1 MDPRIQYVFAVAPTV
16 ALLAIM
22 LAGIILA
29 MLQRHRQPLASL
41 LVVPGLIALSANVIG
56 TVAVRSYARHQS
68 FDRYEDATVV
78 AQHVAAM
85 HVGLFALNFIG
96 ITLITAAVFANRGV
110 IRIGRLTI
118 GSSELRL

>member
-1 MDPRIQYVFAVAPTV
+1 MDPRIQYMLAVAPMV
-16 ALLAIM
+16 VLLAIM
-22 LAGIILA
+22 LVGIILGVR
-29 MLQRHRQPLASL
+29 QRRKQPLASR
-41 LVVPGLIALSANVIG
+41 LVISGLIALSANVTG

-96 ITLITAAVFANRGV
+96 ITLITAAV
-110 IRIGRLTI
+110 L
-118 GSSELRL
+118 

>member
-22 LAGIILA
+22 LAGIILGI
-29 MLQRHRQPLASL
+29 LQRRKQPLASL
-41 LVVPGLIALSANVIG
+41 LAIPGLIALSANVIG
-56 TVAVRSYARHQS
+56 TVAVRSYVRHRS

-85 HVGLFALNFIG
+85 HMGLFALNFIG

-110 IRIGRLTI
+110 IRIGSLTI
-118 GSSELRL
+118 GSSESRF